1 MCRLVKSNLAK
12 LLTFMLRFIAEAFLL
27 PLFILID
34 MSLVGFFTRWLI
46 RLLVGFGWH
55 LMFSLL
61 VDERNEEFDEEVLGL
76 LLGLVEGFLVL
87 FCIKIEDEV
96 FFIVGFRGG

>member
-12 LLTFMLRFIAEAFLL
+12 LLTFMLRFIAETFLF

-46 RLLVGFGWH
+46 RLLGFGWH

-61 VDERNEEFDEEVLGL
+61 VDERKEEVDEGVLGL
-76 LLGLVEGFLVL
+76 L
-87 FCIKIEDEV
+87 
-96 FFIVGFRGG
+96 